1 MAGRIAGIDVLK
13 VFAVFFVLNSHMGAC
28 YGEYAVLATGGAI
41 GDALFFFCSGFTLL
55 LGAQRDF
62 LNWYKRRIARIYPS
76 VLVVGVLAC
85 ALWGARDDIVD
96 VVTFEKY
103 WFLRCIFFYYLLIFP
118 IKKYFLNRLKTVFG
132 VCAAAL
138 AAIYLC
144 FCAREQSGL
153 IYGGGAFREMMYF
166 LFMLAGA
173 IVGRDAGRE
182 RVWRLWHLP
191 ALIFSV
197 GAWYGIVALW
207 GGSVWHVLSVVPLL
221 GVAYFLYSL
230 ASSPFFARC
239 YETPVLGNL
248 LFVAGSLCLE
258 VYLVQRYLFTTALNA
273 WFPLNIPIVMAFVF
287 AVAYGVKALSE
298 FLSQTFDSKPYE
310 LKKLLLRK

>member
-55 LGAQRDF
+55 LGAPRDF

-85 ALWGARDDIVD
+85 ALWGARDDIVE

-144 FCAREQSGL
+144 FFAREQSGL
-153 IYGGGAFREMMYF
+153 IYGGG
-166 LFMLAGA
+166 
-173 IVGRDAGRE
+173 
-182 RVWRLWHLP
+182 H
-191 ALIFSV
+191 
-197 GAWYGIVALW
+197 
-207 GGSVWHVLSVVPLL
+207 
-221 GVAYFLYSL
+221 
-230 ASSPFFARC
+230 FAR
-239 YETPVLGNL
+239 
-248 LFVAGSLCLE
+248 
-258 VYLVQRYLFTTALNA
+258 
-273 WFPLNIPIVMAFVF
+273 
-287 AVAYGVKALSE
+287 
-298 FLSQTFDSKPYE
+298 
-310 LKKLLLRK
+310 

>member
-1 MAGRIAGIDVLK
+1 M
-13 VFAVFFVLNSHMGAC
+13 
-28 YGEYAVLATGGAI
+28 
-41 GDALFFFCSGFTLL
+41 
-55 LGAQRDF
+55 
-62 LNWYKRRIARIYPS
+62 
-76 VLVVGVLAC
+76 
-85 ALWGARDDIVD
+85 
-96 VVTFEKY
+96 
-103 WFLRCIFFYYLLIFP
+103 
-118 IKKYFLNRLKTVFG
+118 
-132 VCAAAL
+132 
-138 AAIYLC
+138 
-144 FCAREQSGL
+144 
-153 IYGGGAFREMMYF
+153 GGGAFREMMYF

-173 IVGRDAGRE
+173 IVGRAAGRE

-191 ALIFSV
+191 ALILSV

-207 GGSVWHVLSVVPLL
+207 GGSAWHVLSVVPLL